1 MIDGVR
7 AVFFYYL
14 SYGIYDI
21 GGLIVLATAKSNA
34 ERHYAGISYIF

>member
-1 MIDGVR
+1 MIDGVH

-21 GGLIVLATAKSNA
+21 GGLIVLAKSNA